1 MRFNLRFSTRER
13 LMLVVIALLGVALL
27 AQRIRNQ
34 AIVAQLQRES
44 KNARWMTYAN
54 DGVLR
59 KNGYKVV
66 NGKLVKDEPQP

>member
-13 LMLVVIALLGVALL
+13 LMLVVIALLGAALL
-27 AQRIRNQ
+27 TQRLRNL
-34 AIVAQLQRES
+34 AIVAHLKRES
-44 KNARWMTYAN
+44 NEARWMTYAN

-66 NGKLVKDEPQP
+66 DGKVVRDESQP